1 MRDLDAF
8 PYVDTE
14 YNHPQVQSDVLA
26 LIDQEMKSFVPPKD
40 GYLDYL
46 PYPELKFAN
55 APAFKGEYNLVNQSD
70 EKNNKCMQ
78 STSLDRSRF
87 SASAPEMSKK
97 EDVTAWRAAVDNAS
111 VQLQYLVRKKK
122 KIEDNAS
129 VQLQYLVRKKKK
141 IDQSFGGTRDNGGS
155 NVEDLNTYID
165 AIDNSIIDRQNQVLQ
180 QLETKNELNAQRLAF
195 QTDAVKK
202 LNKLK
207 RKRDDVLVR
216 VLSMGKM
223 LEGGGK

>member
-1 MRDLDAF
+1 MSGKSVREAMRDLDAF

-70 EKNNKCMQ
+70 ENNNKCMQ

-122 KIEDNAS
+122 KI
-129 VQLQYLVRKKKK
+129 
-141 IDQSFGGTRDNGGS
+141 DQSFGGTGDNGGS
-155 NVEDLNTYID
+155 NVEDWNTYID

>member
-1 MRDLDAF
+1 MSGKSVREAMRDLDAF

-55 APAFKGEYNLVNQSD
+55 APYFKGEYNLVNQSD
-70 EKNNKCMQ
+70 ENNNKCMQ

-122 KIEDNAS
+122 KI
-129 VQLQYLVRKKKK
+129 
-141 IDQSFGGTRDNGGS
+141 DQSFGGTGDNGGS
-155 NVEDLNTYID
+155 NVEDWNTYID